1 MAKEKIQTSPQRK
14 ATEKWT
20 QAVVSLSVG
29 FVFLFVGLPLWWNT
43 TKVYRAVLPYGDIE
57 ELAAIKLRYE
67 VYVKVLLSD
76 GYPSS
81 LAESLVK
88 DLNHVNSR
96 QVTPSYRVS
105 VISMSPEE
113 EALLSQG
120 NKNLLSIQELDK
132 AFNEL
137 WNKRENRP
145 KESIYTFIVLP
156 QDMSI
161 NWNSSYVGKAFSAI
175 LPQKDIANIKD
186 IVKSVYVNEKS
197 VQDAFMASSL
207 RTPEKTAESMRAQ
220 KSVTGYQISFTLLNC
235 DPESWIPEWDIQGAI
250 DSYLQ
255 PFLMHFHH
263 LDISVD
269 SQILH
274 YGEVGVTP
282 RQDDKNG
289 HFFHQEDLPH
299 IINPVEAKLGS
310 FVSLHPNLN
319 FIVFVP
325 SKKHTPLHLRSKD
338 GSSVPSNAFLSPQW
352 GGIVVY
358 NMDDVPSNTSLPL
371 RMALDTRR
379 ILTVFITQLKLLLGA
394 EPVGSPQNT
403 LVDVS
408 STDLTDWEKTALFR
422 RKTMEYLAT
431 ATTTLTSL
439 AHLLEQIG
447 NMVIGDQIKNQVEQ
461 ALAAIHKSKEELALG
476 NVTSAFLEAKSA
488 IVSSEKAFFDPSI
501 LALLY
506 FPDDQKY
513 AIYIPLFLP
522 ISLPVLMSLIKGS
535 SWIMK
540 LWRGEGSTKGE
551 QAESS
556 EEPTSTSH

>member
-1 MAKEKIQTSPQRK
+1 
-14 ATEKWT
+14 
-20 QAVVSLSVG
+20 
-29 FVFLFVGLPLWWNT
+29 
-43 TKVYRAVLPYGDIE
+43 
-57 ELAAIKLRYE
+57 
-67 VYVKVLLSD
+67 
-76 GYPSS
+76 
-81 LAESLVK
+81 
-88 DLNHVNSR
+88 
-96 QVTPSYRVS
+96 
-105 VISMSPEE
+105 
-113 EALLSQG
+113 
-120 NKNLLSIQELDK
+120 
-132 AFNEL
+132 
-137 WNKRENRP
+137 
-145 KESIYTFIVLP
+145 
-156 QDMSI
+156 
-161 NWNSSYVGKAFSAI
+161 
-175 LPQKDIANIKD
+175 
-186 IVKSVYVNEKS
+186 
-197 VQDAFMASSL
+197 
-207 RTPEKTAESMRAQ
+207 
-220 KSVTGYQISFTLLNC
+220 
-235 DPESWIPEWDIQGAI
+235 
-250 DSYLQ
+250 
-255 PFLMHFHH
+255 
-263 LDISVD
+263 
-269 SQILH
+269 
-274 YGEVGVTP
+274 
-282 RQDDKNG
+282 
-289 HFFHQEDLPH
+289 
-299 IINPVEAKLGS
+299 S

-325 SKKHTPLHLRSKD
+325 SKKHTPLHIRSKD

-371 RMALDTRR
+371 RMALDTRH

-408 STDLTDWEKTALFR
+408 STDLTDWVDSPVPWKI
-422 RKTMEYLAT
+422 MEYLAT

-540 LWRGEGSTKGE
+540 LWRGEGNTTGE

-556 EEPTSTSH
+556 